1 MIRVRR
7 RRSVVV
13 GGARA
18 GVRAGLLGENACV
31 TVSADVEESEGREAE
46 VAVVD
51 VRGIAGELAKAT
63 GEGVL
68 NF

>member
-1 MIRVRR
+1 M
-7 RRSVVV
+7 
-13 GGARA
+13 
-18 GVRAGLLGENACV
+18 RAGLLGENACV